1 MMNSPEPALDHV
13 RNSIQTAD
21 ALGMRACA
29 VLVTDLKRLL
39 ALAESAILEK
49 QVRPQGQIK

>member
-1 MMNSPEPALDHV
+1 MNAAELALQHV

-21 ALGMRACA
+21 ALNMKSCA

-39 ALAESAILEK
+39 EIAESTMRDWPDLPPDETK
-49 QVRPQGQIK
+49 